1 MHIRDPIH
9 GAIEITADERALLD
23 TPQVQRL
30 RNVKQLGFADLAFP
44 GATHTRYAHGL
55 GAMAV
60 ATKVFDALSPQLGL
74 PPDERERFRQTL
86 RLAVLFHDLGHA
98 PLSHATERIMPPAA
112 ALQVPAWAR
121 EAGSRRADHED
132 YTLKLLLDSGLAAEI
147 RRRYAARGIDPTH
160 VASLVCGRP
169 PPGAFPFRSGG
180 RDLLPILRQVVSGE
194 LDADRMD
201 YLQRDSFF
209 TGVNYGK
216 FDSDWII
223 QNLAAVERDGR
234 VYLALQGRAVF
245 AFEDFLLSRYHMF
258 LSVYFHYASVGY
270 EVLLQRYC
278 DTSGGEYALPA
289 DPDAYLEHDDVAL
302 IAALRASK
310 NPWARRVVR
319 RQGYRLLREFGPFLD
334 APAGGAPQDLQA
346 QQERLEE
353 AGIDA
358 FVTVSRGVLSHY
370 GKEATLWVRTARGEV
385 PIGEYTPLYERYAE
399 AATLARLYVEPERAE
414 EARRLVGA

>member
-9 GAIEITADERALLD
+9 GAIEITADERALVD
-23 TPQVQRL
+23 SPQYQRL

-55 GAMAV
+55 GAMSV
-60 ATKVFDALSPQLGL
+60 ATKVFDAIGPQLDL
-74 PPDERERFRQTL
+74 DPDDRARFRQTL

-98 PLSHATERIMPPAA
+98 PLSHATERIMPPAKE
-112 ALQVPAWAR
+112 LKLPAWVSDG
-121 EAGSRRADHED
+121 EDRRANHED
-132 YTLKLLLDSGLAAEI
+132 YTLKLILDSGLAAEI
-147 RRRYAARGIDPTH
+147 HKRFSGGGIEPEH
-160 VASLVCGRP
+160 VASLVLGKP
-169 PPGAFPFRSGG
+169 PPGTQPFRSRG

-223 QNLAAVERDGR
+223 QNLASVERDGR
-234 VYLALQGRAVF
+234 VFLALQSRAVF

-258 LSVYFHYASVGY
+258 LSVYFHYSSVGY

-278 DTSGGEYALPA
+278 DTSNGEYALPA
-289 DPDAYLEHDDVAL
+289 DPDEYLQHDDIAL
-302 IAALRASK
+302 ISALRASK

-319 RQGYRLLREFGPFLD
+319 RQGYRLLLEN
-334 APAGGAPQDLQA
+334 APHLN
-346 QQERLEE
+346 EKKELLEE
-353 AGIDA
+353 AGVDC
-358 FVTVSRGVLSHY
+358 FLTESRGVLSHY
-370 GKEATLWVRTARGEV
+370 GKDAVLWVKGQQGEIA
-385 PIGEYTPLYERYAE
+385 IGEYTPLYERYAE
-399 AATLARLYVEPERAE
+399 AAMLARLYVEPEREAE
-414 EARRLVGA
+414 AKRLLSL

>member
-9 GAIEITADERALLD
+9 GAIEITPDEQAVVD
-23 TPQVQRL
+23 SPQYQRL

-60 ATKVFDALSPQLGL
+60 ATKVFDALAPQLEL
-74 PPDERERFRQTL
+74 EPDERARFRQTL

-98 PLSHATERIMPPAA
+98 PLSHATEGIMPPAA
-112 ALQVPAWAR
+112 ELRLPAWVGA
-121 EAGSRRADHED
+121 AGQRRANHED
-132 YTLKLLLDSGLAAEI
+132 YTLKLILDSGLAAEI
-147 RRRYAARGIDPTH
+147 RRRFGARGIESEH
-160 VASLVCGRP
+160 VAALILGRT
-169 PPGAFPFRSGG
+169 PPGTSPFRSRG
-180 RDLLPILRQVVSGE
+180 RDLFPILRQVVSGE

-216 FDSDWII
+216 FDDDWII
-223 QNLAAVERDGR
+223 QNLSSVEREGR
-234 VYLALQGRAVF
+234 VYLALQARAVF

-278 DTSGGEYALPA
+278 ETSAGEYALPA
-289 DPDAYLEHDDVAL
+289 DPDEYLQHDDIAL
-302 IAALRASK
+302 ISALRASK
-310 NPWARRVVR
+310 NPWAKRVVR
-319 RQGYRLLREFGPFLD
+319 RQGYRMILENVPGLEEQRR
-334 APAGGAPQDLQA
+334 A
-346 QQERLEE
+346 LEE

-358 FVTVSRGVLSHY
+358 FLTESIGALSRY
-370 GKEATLWVRTARGEV
+370 GKDAVLWVKSPRGEV
-385 PIGEYTPLYERYAE
+385 AIGDYTPLYERYAE
-399 AATLARLYVEPERAE
+399 AARLDRLYVEPEREAE
-414 EARRLVGA
+414 AKRLLSL

>member
-9 GAIEITADERALLD
+9 GAIELTADERALVD
-23 TPQVQRL
+23 SPQYQRL

-55 GAMAV
+55 GAMAM
-60 ATKVFDALSPQLGL
+60 ATKVFAAFAPQLEL
-74 PPDERERFRQTL
+74 EADARARLRQTL

-98 PLSHATERIMPPAA
+98 PLSHATEAIMPQIAE
-112 ALQVPAWAR
+112 LRVPDWAR
-121 EAGSRRADHED
+121 EPGERRAGHED
-132 YTLKLLLDSGLAAEI
+132 YTLKLLLDSALSAEI
-147 RRRYAARGIDPTH
+147 RRGFSSRGIEPEH
-160 VASLVCGRP
+160 IAGLICGRP
-169 PPGAFPFRSGG
+169 SPGPYPYRSRG

-234 VYLALQGRAVF
+234 VHLGLMHRAVF

-270 EVLLQRYC
+270 EQLLQRYC
-278 DTSGGEYALPA
+278 DTSGGEYQLPA
-289 DPDAYLEHDDVAL
+289 DADEYLAHDDVTL

-310 NPWARRVVR
+310 NPWAMRIVR
-319 RQGYRLLREFGPFLD
+319 RQGYRLLLERGPFLD
-334 APAGGAPQDLQA
+334 PKGAPD
-346 QQERLEE
+346 LEE
-353 AGIDA
+353 GLSLLASSGIDG
-358 FVTVSRGVLSHY
+358 FITLSRGIL
-370 GKEATLWVRTARGEV
+370 ATYRRDA
-385 PIGEYTPLYERYAE
+385 PLR
-399 AATLARLYVEPERAE
+399 
-414 EARRLVGA
+414 

>member
-9 GAIEITADERALLD
+9 GAIEITADERALVD
-23 TPQVQRL
+23 SPQYQRL

-55 GAMAV
+55 GAMQV
-60 ATKVFDALSPQLGL
+60 ATKVFEVLAPQLEL
-74 PPDERERFRQTL
+74 EAADAVRFRQLL

-98 PLSHATERIMPPAA
+98 PLSHATERIMPPVE
-112 ALQVPAWAR
+112 ALRLPQWVSSQ
-121 EAGSRRADHED
+121 GRRADHED

-147 RRRYAARGIDPTH
+147 RRRYSIRGIEPEH
-160 VASLVCGRP
+160 VAALVCGRM
-169 PPGAFPFRSGG
+169 PPGADPFRSRG
-180 RDLLPILRQVVSGE
+180 RDLLPLLRSVVSGE

-234 VYLALQGRAVF
+234 VHLGLMHRAVF

-258 LSVYFHYASVGY
+258 LSVYFHYTSVGY
-270 EVLLQRYC
+270 EQLLQRYC
-278 DTSGGEYALPA
+278 DTSGGEYSLPA
-289 DPDAYLEHDDVAL
+289 DPDEYLAHDDVTL
-302 IAALRASK
+302 LAALRRSK
-310 NPWARRVVR
+310 NPWALRIVR
-319 RQGYRLLREFGPFLD
+319 RQGYRMLVENTPWDAAADLD
-334 APAGGAPQDLQA
+334 RL
-346 QQERLEE
+346 ERRLEE

-358 FVTVSRGVLSHY
+358 FR
-370 GKEATLWVRTARGEV
+370 
-385 PIGEYTPLYERYAE
+385 
-399 AATLARLYVEPERAE
+399 TLARGGLWYYGKDATLYV
-414 EARRLVGA
+414 

>member
-9 GAIEITADERALLD
+9 GAIEISADERALVD
-23 TPQVQRL
+23 SPQYQRL

-60 ATKVFDALSPQLGL
+60 ATKVFDALAPQLDL
-74 PPDERERFRQTL
+74 DADDRARFRQTL

-112 ALQVPAWAR
+112 ALDLPAWVSDG
-121 EAGSRRADHED
+121 EDRRANHED
-132 YTLKLLLDSGLAAEI
+132 YTLKLILDSDLAAEI
-147 RRRYAARGIDPTH
+147 RKRFSSAGIEAEHAAALI
-160 VASLVCGRP
+160 VGRL
-169 PPGAFPFRSGG
+169 PPGPEPFRSRG
-180 RDLLPILRQVVSGE
+180 RDLFPILRQVVSGE

-216 FDSDWII
+216 FDGDWIV
-223 QNLAAVERDGR
+223 QNLAAVERGGR
-234 VYLALQGRAVF
+234 VFLGLQARAVF

-258 LSVYFHYASVGY
+258 LSVYFHYSSVGY

-278 DTSGGEYALPA
+278 ETSAGEYALPA
-289 DPDAYLEHDDVAL
+289 DPDEFLQHDDVAL
-302 IAALRASK
+302 ISALRASK

-319 RQGYRLLREFGPFLD
+319 RQGYRLLLENAPELPRKREI
-334 APAGGAPQDLQA
+334 
-346 QQERLEE
+346 LEE

-358 FVTVSRGVLSHY
+358 FLTESIGALSHY
-370 GKEATLWVRTARGEV
+370 GKEAVLWVKTPQGEV
-385 PIGEYTPLYERYAE
+385 AIGEYTPLYERYAE
-399 AATLARLYVEPERAE
+399 PARLSRLYVEPEREA
-414 EARRLVGA
+414 EARRLLSP